1 MELTTKLKSLVHF
14 SVSLLGQVIEREL
27 GPKKFQQIESLRQ
40 NMARLR
46 SFDSSDVILQLE
58 KNFLQLQK
66 LGATER
72 FDIAKSFTLM
82 LELINSCENAYRSHR
97 LALKINP
104 LHQDGLSPISV
115 TYVLTA
121 HPTEAR
127 APQNIEIFHR
137 IQKVLNQ
144 ILNRLSED
152 DLLEPT
158 PLEKNQ
164 LLHLLE
170 VAWRTPIVRARA
182 PKVKDEAEHVYSLLL
197 RDEVLFHLLDLQRT
211 SVPFFVRSW
220 VGGDK
225 DGHPGVDEKVLL
237 QSLNLSR
244 KKILQIVFQQL
255 EEFEG
260 LLNLFPSEVLH
271 KKLMLV
277 KKLTSSLRVVR
288 AGDSNR
294 LIQWTKAFFNFEKE
308 YLKELSTF
316 PEQVLRL
323 RQIFATFPGLVVPL
337 ELRESSDVLMSKPA
351 QGKKLA
357 IDRMLAT
364 LALVSKGG
372 DPQWYARGFII
383 SMCESMVHIRAA
395 ANKQKQA
402 FGDICL
408 PVIPLFEEA
417 SSLADAPKIMLEMTN
432 DAAMKKACQ
441 KNWGGLLEMMVGYS
455 DSAKEAGVLPSRLA
469 IAKALPEL
477 EKVCQ
482 RSHLIPVFFHGS
494 GGSADRGGGSIED
507 QTAWWPK
514 SALSRYKVTV
524 QGEMIERS
532 LATPAIAQRQVE
544 KIIES
549 AQRGLQKKSI
559 VTKSAAL
566 DRWAERISAYYQKQI
581 NSVEFLKI
589 IELATPYSY
598 LSILKIGS
606 RPAKR
611 TQQLTVKNLRAIPWV
626 LCWTQT
632 RVLFPTWWGV
642 GSAWSEL
649 SAEDKRQVKD
659 DFKTQPVLTSYIKV
673 LGFTLAKIELGIWWI
688 YLQQSSLAAADAIKT
703 FETFQSELEKT
714 IFCYR
719 QITEQNDFMWYR
731 PWLGESI
738 QLRSPMIHPLNL
750 LQILAKKDHD
760 VNLLRLTVTGI
771 SSGMLTTG

>member
-1 MELTTKLKSLVHF
+1 MELTAKLKSLVHF
-14 SVSLLGQVIEREL
+14 SVSLLGQVIEREI
-27 GPKKFQQIESLRQ
+27 GSKQFQQIESLRQ
-40 NMARLR
+40 NMIRLR
-46 SFDSSDVILQLE
+46 SSDLTEATQQLE
-58 KNFLQLQK
+58 KNYLHLQNLNSN
-66 LGATER
+66 ER
-72 FDIAKSFTLM
+72 FDIARSFTLM

-97 LALKINP
+97 LTLKIN
-104 LHQDGLSPISV
+104 HENIDGLSPVSI

-127 APQNIEIFHR
+127 APQNIEIFHQ

-144 ILNRLSED
+144 ILNRLSEE

-158 PLEKNQ
+158 SLERNQ

-170 VAWRTPIVRARA
+170 VAWRTPIVRSRA

-211 SVPFFVRSW
+211 AVPFYVRSW

-244 KKILQIVFQQL
+244 KKILAIVSQL
-255 EEFEG
+255 LDG
-260 LLNLFPSEVLH
+260 IQDTLNLFPSKVLQ
-271 KKLMLV
+271 KKLLLV
-277 KKLTSSLRVVR
+277 KKSTKSLQVLRS
-288 AGDSNR
+288 GDSRR
-294 LIQWTKAFFNFEKE
+294 LLHWTKTFFAFEKE

-323 RQIFATFPGLVVPL
+323 RQIFSTFPGLVVPL
-337 ELRESSDVLMSKPA
+337 ELRESSDVLMAKPLKG
-351 QGKKLA
+351 QKLA
-357 IDRMLAT
+357 IDRMLGAI
-364 LALVSKGG
+364 ALISKGG

-383 SMCESMVHIRAA
+383 SMCESMAHIRAA
-395 ANKQKQA
+395 AKKQTLA
-402 FGDICL
+402 FGDVCL

-417 SSLADAPKIMLEMTN
+417 SSLAEAPKIIYEMTH
-432 DAAMKKACQ
+432 DSEIKIACQ

-455 DSAKEAGVLPSRLA
+455 DSAKEAGVLPSRLS

-482 RSHLIPVFFHGS
+482 KSGLIPVFFHGS

-544 KIIES
+544 KIIQS
-549 AQRGLQKKSI
+549 AQRGLQSKTK
-559 VTKSAAL
+559 VTKSEAL
-566 DRWAERISAYYQKQI
+566 EGWSKKISDHYQSQI
-581 NSVEFLKI
+581 RSTEFLRMT
-589 IELATPYSY
+589 ELATPYLY
-598 LSILKIGS
+598 LNILKIGS

-611 TQQLTVKNLRAIPWV
+611 TQQLTVKGLRAIPWV

-632 RVLFPTWWGV
+632 RLLFPTWWGV
-642 GSAWSEL
+642 GSAWSEITADEKL
-649 SAEDKRQVKD
+649 QIKN
-659 DFKTQPVLTSYIKV
+659 DFKTQPVFTSYIKV
-673 LGFTLAKIELGIWWI
+673 LGFTLAKIELAIWWI
-688 YLQQSSLAAADAIKT
+688 YLQQSGLSKNDAEKNFRA
-703 FETFQSELEKT
+703 FEAELQKT
-714 IFCYR
+714 IHCY
-719 QITEQNDFMWYR
+719 QEITDQTNFMWFR

-750 LQILAKKDHD
+750 LQILAKKDRD